1 MNVCVFAPKNVANV
15 CNRTFG
21 TGISRLSL
29 KICLVCFTHRVSLT
43 YRVKSAHKVKLTDKQ
58 LLQWM
63 VPILLVML
71 IYLSTWTL
79 SATPSAEVVCNRF
92 MCYMFPLFGAFTPS
106 PPKMLCAT
114 CCVCVHQIWIYLFCI
129 RFQKSLFAFVS
140 FYIIFLSLQIV
151 DSNGLK
157 FKQCVYNWWDHSL
170 AIGEVLF
177 LAWGIRVC
185 YNVRNAESLYNEAR
199 MISYA
204 IYNIAL
210 VNILMIAFQ

>member
-1 MNVCVFAPKNVANV
+1 MYLEMAAIFPILDAYSCIATKWTRHMGFCVTYTALLMK
-15 CNRTFG
+15 TW
-21 TGISRLSL
+21 
-29 KICLVCFTHRVSLT
+29 RVSLT

-71 IYLSTWTL
+71 IYLGTWTL
-79 SATPSAEVVCNRF
+79 SATPYAE
-92 MCYMFPLFGAFTPS
+92 
-106 PPKMLCAT
+106 
-114 CCVCVHQIWIYLFCI
+114 II
-129 RFQKSLFAFVS
+129 RDK
-140 FYIIFLSLQIV
+140 YE
-151 DSNGLK
+151 LK
-157 FKQCVYNWWDHSL
+157 FMQCSYNWWDHSL

-199 MISYA
+199 LISYA

-210 VNILMIAFQ
+210 VNTTMVAFQ

>member
-1 MNVCVFAPKNVANV
+1 MKLASPSSIMIN
-15 CNRTFG
+15 
-21 TGISRLSL
+21 
-29 KICLVCFTHRVSLT
+29 HLT
-43 YRVKSAHKVKLTDKQ
+43 
-58 LLQWM
+58 
-63 VPILLVML
+63 
-71 IYLSTWTL
+71 
-79 SATPSAEVVCNRF
+79 N
-92 MCYMFPLFGAFTPS
+92 
-106 PPKMLCAT
+106 
-114 CCVCVHQIWIYLFCI
+114 
-129 RFQKSLFAFVS
+129 
-140 FYIIFLSLQIV
+140 IIFLMRMFSLQIV

-157 FKQCVYNWWDHSL
+157 FKQCIYNWWDHSL

>member
-1 MNVCVFAPKNVANV
+1 MTFRIHIYTLFNVPTNCVLRNNFHSN
-15 CNRTFG
+15 
-21 TGISRLSL
+21 
-29 KICLVCFTHRVSLT
+29 
-43 YRVKSAHKVKLTDKQ
+43 
-58 LLQWM
+58 
-63 VPILLVML
+63 
-71 IYLSTWTL
+71 
-79 SATPSAEVVCNRF
+79 
-92 MCYMFPLFGAFTPS
+92 
-106 PPKMLCAT
+106 
-114 CCVCVHQIWIYLFCI
+114 
-129 RFQKSLFAFVS
+129 S
-140 FYIIFLSLQIV
+140 FQIV
-151 DSNGLK
+151 DSMGLK